1 MKSIEK
7 HSEQQ
12 RSLVT
17 GATGGIGLAFSKELA
32 KQNRPVVVV
41 ARNAAKLKE
50 VYYELAMVKTK
61 LVQS

>member
-17 GATGGIGLAFSKELA
+17 IATSGIGLTFSKELA
-32 KQNRPVVVV
+32 KQNRPVVLV

-50 VYYELAMVKTK
+50 VYDELAMLKTK

>member
-12 RSLVT
+12 GSLVT
-17 GATGGIGLAFSKELA
+17 DAISGIGLAFSKELA
-32 KQNRPVVVV
+32 KQNRSVVLV

-50 VYYELAMVKTK
+50 TFNELAMVKTK
-61 LVQS
+61 LEHS